1 MPNPA
6 FNEWLDQLSQYP
18 GLFMTGTD
26 TGVGKTWVGVQLLQQ
41 LRARGLSVI
50 PRKPAESGWPDAQ
63 VSETDSWKL
72 AACASRPQT
81 LQQVCPHPLRAALSP
96 PRAAQLEGKHLHINE
111 LAKQCQQ
118 GLVAEDF
125 LYVEGAGG
133 FYSPL
138 AQDGL
143 NADLAQRLGI
153 PVVLVSIDRVGCI
166 NQILLTA
173 AAIQQRGLPLAG
185 VILNPL
191 EKNTPEGMDNLSD
204 LMPLLNAAIIRW
216 PAPTES
222 SLSCLS
228 SH

>member
-1 MPNPA
+1 MPESA
-6 FNEWLDQLSQYP
+6 VDKWLDQLSHYP

-26 TGVGKTWVGVQLLQQ
+26 TGVGKTWVGIRLLKR
-41 LRARGLSVI
+41 LRDRGLQII
-50 PRKPAESGWPDAQ
+50 PRKPVESGWSTQQPDT
-63 VSETDSWKL
+63 TDSWKL

-81 LQQVCPHPLRAALSP
+81 LQQVCPNPLRAALSP
-96 PRAAQLEGKHLHINE
+96 PRAAQLEGKHLQIDQLE
-111 LAKQCQQ
+111 RECRQ
-118 GLVAEDF
+118 GLTTADF

-143 NADLAQRLGI
+143 NADLAQRLGL
-153 PVVLVSIDRVGCI
+153 PVVLVSVDRVGCI

-204 LMPLLNAAIIRW
+204 LIPLLDTPVIRW
-216 PAPTES
+216 PVQT
-222 SLSCLS
+222 
-228 SH
+228 